1 LLIFAIPLIITGVV
15 HNIQAQE
22 NSGRQVLGVC
32 ADPYMLPFSNREKQG
47 FENKIA
53 KLFAEKLGAELRY
66 KFFPQRRGFIRNT
79 LRAQKADGSYA
90 CDLVI
95 TVPESFELAA
105 TTRPYYTTTYMLVY
119 AKGRGIPEV
128 KSPAEFAALVKDR
141 DKSEFKMG
149 LSDMG
154 TAQQLWVLRNDMM
167 DQIVPYQGMPGDP
180 KHNPGELMMKDIA
193 AGKINAAIVFGP
205 SAGYYAKQLD
215 DQADFVLLKMR
226 DDPKDPQMRFEI
238 SLAMAVRYGE
248 EGWKQKDNELIEEN
262 RNEIYTIL
270 EEYGVPLLPLKAA
283 PGRED
288 DD

>member
-1 LLIFAIPLIITGVV
+1 MIHQSVGQVMTPSVYTITPETTACTV
-15 HNIQAQE
+15 
-22 NSGRQVLGVC
+22 
-32 ADPYMLPFSNREKQG
+32 
-47 FENKIA
+47 A

-95 TVPESFELAA
+95 TVPESFDLAA

-193 AGKINAAIVFGP
+193 AGKINAAIVFGL

-248 EGWKQKDNELIEEN
+248 EEWKQKVNELIEEN